1 MEREQIVGRFHLAML
16 GFLAAIT
23 ATAVYK
29 IPEASGLPVHW
40 GFDGRP
46 DQIWPRDEALM
57 VFPIIAICLTALFAA
72 IGQFAP
78 VERVEPGRHISA
90 AMLTG
95 LLGLLC
101 ALQFSLI
108 LIGVGSDIDLIR
120 IIAFALALFW
130 MGTGVALTQAK
141 PIDFTG
147 LRLPWTIKHPAN
159 WTASHW
165 LAGGLMVVCG
175 LGLIAVAWLQPGP
188 VDLLIAIAAALLLP
202 LVLGGLFSFVRSRF

>member
-16 GFLAAIT
+16 GLLAAIT

-46 DQIWPRDEALM
+46 DRIWPRNETLAM
-57 VFPIIAICLTALFAA
+57 FPVIAIFLVALFAA

-78 VERVEPGRHISA
+78 VERVEPGRHIAA

-101 ALQFSLI
+101 ALQFALI

-120 IIAFALALFW
+120 IIAFAVALFW
-130 MGTGVALTQAK
+130 AGTGVALTQAQ

-147 LRLPWTIKHPAN
+147 LRLPWPIKNPAN
-159 WTASHW
+159 WTASHR
-165 LAGGLMVVCG
+165 LTGALMVLGG
-175 LGLIAVAWLQPGP
+175 LGLAVVAWLQPDP
-188 VDLLIAIAAALLLP
+188 AAMLISIGAALLVP
-202 LVLGGLFSFVRSRF
+202 VLVGGAFSFVRSRF